1 MIEWLK
7 KLFGKTEQVKEGVR
21 EMADVEMLD
30 MAEMINRLIL
40 HEKCVLHPYKCPAG
54 KLTIGIGRNVEGN
67 PFTAE
72 ELIAVGDWKHG
83 ITREA
88 AHMLCR
94 NDITVV

>member
-7 KLFGKTEQVKEGVR
+7 KLFGKTEKLEV
-21 EMADVEMLD
+21 EMDMLD

-54 KLTIGIGRNVEGN
+54 KLTIGIGRNTEDN

-72 ELIAVGDWKHG
+72 ELRVVGDWKQG
-83 ITREA
+83 QEVLQA
-88 AHMLCR
+88 EE
-94 NDITVV
+94 